1 MSYESELFVADGALR
16 DVYVLSAEVEDWER
30 VVRDLTASDWGVE
43 FSTTHPRGEELLN
56 SGAPELFAELEQSG
70 EDSAT
75 LAVRVGEIWFTAY
88 FFDPSE
94 IEFTFD
100 PRDVVDE
107 SGFAAVEGFMKR
119 VGNACGKRV
128 VMTMESSTDHAGL
141 PALLEY
147 RP

>member
-1 MSYESELFVADGALR
+1 MPYKNELFVVDGALR
-16 DVYVLSAEVEDWER
+16 DVCVLHAEVEDWDR
-30 VVRDLTASDWGVE
+30 VVRDLAASDWVVE
-43 FSTTHPRGEELLN
+43 FSTTHPRGEELFS
-56 SGAPELFAELEQSG
+56 SGAPELFAALAQSG

-75 LAVRVGEIWFTAY
+75 LAVRVGDIWFTAY

-107 SGFAAVEGFMKR
+107 SGFGAVEGFMKR

-128 VMTMESSTDHAGL
+128 VMTMESSTDHVGL
-141 PALLEY
+141 PAMLEY